1 MSKALRTLLFSC
13 ILFSLSV
20 SSYAQ
25 TCTSYTFSSNT
36 VYASCQDLPVLNAFL
51 HYNYSSSDNTLHLA
65 YRVTGATAT
74 NWISWAIN
82 PSGQQMA
89 GSQALVAFQNS
100 SGAMRVFTSSVAST
114 SISTLSE
121 SALSFGVSNLN
132 GSFVNGE
139 MTIFATLT
147 LSSGM
152 TTVNQVWQV
161 GPVSG
166 DNPQSHATGSNAA
179 NMRSVGTLNL
189 VDGTTSSGGGT
200 SSKIR
205 RQNVHGVLN
214 AVSWG
219 TLMPLGVIIARY
231 LRVFKS
237 ADPAWFYLHIACQTS
252 AYVVGVAGWAT
263 GMKLGSDTS
272 VHNYPHRNIGITLF
286 CLATLQVFALLLRP
300 KKDHKYRLYWNIY
313 HHAIGYTVII
323 LSIVNVFK
331 GLDILEPEKKW
342 KKIYTAILIFL
353 GFNAAMLE
361 AFTWY
366 IVIKRK
372 KTGSVKY
379 PSYEN
384 GANGTNAYGA
394 RAQPGV

>member
-1 MSKALRTLLFSC
+1 MSKALTTLLFSC

-25 TCTSYTFSSNT
+25 TCNSYTFSNK
-36 VYASCQDLPVLNAFL
+36 VYALCQDLPVLNAFL
-51 HYNYSSSDNTLHLA
+51 HYTYNSSANTLDVA
-65 YRVTGATAT
+65 YRVTGATAS
-74 NWISWAIN
+74 NWIAWAIN
-82 PSGQQMA
+82 PSGQIMA
-89 GSQALVAFQNS
+89 GSQALVAYQNS
-100 SGAMRVFTSSVAST
+100 SGVQAFTSAVTSSGIATPSGST
-114 SISTLSE
+114 
-121 SALSFGVSNLN
+121 LSFGVSNLN
-132 GSFVNGE
+132 ATFVNNE
-139 MTIFATLT
+139 MIISATLALT
-147 LSSGM
+147 SGM

-166 DNPQSHATGSNAA
+166 NNLQSHDTSSSAD

-189 VDGTTSSGGGT
+189 LDGTITSGGGAG
-200 SSKIR
+200 SKLR
-205 RQNVHGVLN
+205 RENVHGVLN

-231 LRVFKS
+231 LKVFKS

-263 GMKLGSDTS
+263 GMKLGSETS
-272 VHNYPHRNIGITLF
+272 LHNYPHRNIGITLF
-286 CLATLQVFALLLRP
+286 CLGTLQVFALLLRP

-313 HHAIGYTVII
+313 HHSIGYTVII

-331 GLDILEPEKKW
+331 GLDLLDPEKKW

-372 KTGSVKY
+372 KTGSDKY
-379 PSYEN
+379 PSHEN
-384 GANGTNAYGA
+384 GANGTNGYGA
-394 RAQPGV
+394 RAQQGV